1 MLTDQE
7 NHIIVKVI
15 DVCGEKMARCLC
27 GTKKATKM
35 A

>member
-1 MLTDQE
+1 MFTDQE
-7 NHIIVKVI
+7 NHIVKVI